1 MSISVNSEPLEMD
14 MAFPY
19 LGHKVSYNN
28 SNWAALYH
36 NLWKARQWWGMVG
49 KVGKKTGAAVWLQ
62 EGFYKEIVQLVFL
75 YGSNSWVVK
84 GAMLK
89 LLEGFHHRS
98 DIRIK
103 GMIVQCTVSGD
114 W

>member
-1 MSISVNSEPLEMD
+1 M
-14 MAFPY
+14 
-19 LGHKVSYNN
+19 
-28 SNWAALYH
+28 
-36 NLWKARQWWGMVG
+36 G

-84 GAMLK
+84 GDMLK
-89 LLEGFHHRS
+89 LLEGFHHWS